1 MYILILT
8 PVCFAMAL
16 ARYGATGHTYIVMRE
31 DENSKRHRGR
41 DLNQRHQHLLRL
53 MRASGVEFQEV
64 VSSEIRSILTSTN
77 KDLAVDFQLT
87 GKLWHLG
94 ILPMENKRAEG
105 KRRVELISF
114 GSDNLIPFSHFSH
127 TFMSARAFK
136 ENRIWKKHFRNLRA
150 EVMVVPSNNTR
161 EVRKYR
167 RTRLETIAVEQI
179 RKANFEVAAKVTM
192 DLPKELLH
200 NNKENLLVISP
211 ESVDVDNRHVGDLVK
226 AAKKVIDSNPTKF
239 EILIKPHP
247 SSPKADELINEI
259 ASNFNFL
266 VLNHSLGIDSKL
278 LQSIPIEFIFFARPN
293 SYFVG
298 VPSSAIVF
306 LNPNRV
312 FLTRIP
318 DKKLNAQYKRSYE
331 YFLHFNQFDSP
342 F

>member
-8 PVCFAMAL
+8 PVCFALAL
-16 ARYGATGHTYIVMRE
+16 ARYGTIGHTYIVMRE

-114 GSDNLIPFSHFSH
+114 GTDNLIPFSNFSH

-150 EVMVVPSNNTR
+150 EVMVVPSNNTT

-167 RTRLETIAVEQI
+167 RTRLETIAIEQI
-179 RKANFEVAAKVTM
+179 RKANFEVAAKVTI

-200 NNKENLLVISP
+200 NDKENLLVISP
-211 ESVDVDNRHVGDLVK
+211 ESVDLGNRHVGDLVK

-247 SSPKADELINEI
+247 SSPKADDLINEI
-259 ASNFNFL
+259 ASNFDFS
-266 VLNHSLGIDSKL
+266 VLNHSLKIDSKL
-278 LQSIPIEFIFFARPN
+278 LQSIPLEFIFFAKPN

-306 LNPNRV
+306 LDPNRV
-312 FLTRIP
+312 FLTRVT

>member
-1 MYILILT
+1 
-8 PVCFAMAL
+8 MAL
-16 ARYGATGHTYIVMRE
+16 ARYGAKGHTYIVMRE
-31 DENSKRHRGR
+31 DENSQRHRGR
-41 DLNQRHQHLLRL
+41 DLNQRHKHLLRL

-64 VSSEIRSILTSTN
+64 VSSEIRSILNSTN

-94 ILPMENKRAEG
+94 ILPVENKRAEG

-114 GSDNLIPFSHFSH
+114 GSDNLIPFSNFSH

-161 EVRKYR
+161 DVRKYR
-167 RTRLETIAVEQI
+167 RTRLETIAVDQI
-179 RKANFEVAAKVTM
+179 RKANFEVAAKVTL
-192 DLPKELLH
+192 DLPQELLH

-211 ESVDVDNRHVGDLVK
+211 ESVDVDNRHVGELVK
-226 AAKKVIDSNPTKF
+226 AVKKVINSNPTKF

-247 SSPKADELINEI
+247 SSPKADDLINEI
-259 ASNFNFL
+259 ASKLDFL
-266 VLNHSLGIDSKL
+266 VLNHSLEIDSKL
-278 LQSIPIEFIFFARPN
+278 LQSIPLEFIFFARPN

-306 LNPNRV
+306 LNPNQV
-312 FLTRIP
+312 FLTRVS